1 MRNAFQEGLLQGQSD
16 VIHPILHWLLQR
28 TTELK
33 KRAYLAR
40 FLLKIDIP
48 AEMNSDS
55 DVVDFYEQY
64 EHLIGEFKQVHR
76 QWDASQTLTDS
87 VSDLRKDMATMEDD
101 REVLIRRIERNQR
114 KVTNTNWDALA
125 QICIKPNAAPDVL

>member
-1 MRNAFQEGLLQGQSD
+1 
-16 VIHPILHWLLQR
+16 
-28 TTELK
+28 
-33 KRAYLAR
+33 
-40 FLLKIDIP
+40 
-48 AEMNSDS
+48 MNSDS